1 MDSTFMYQAADGLVD
16 VAVGFS
22 TDGRIEAF
30 DLTVLNDPKEA
41 FPPYDAVLL
50 LSPRAAKN
58 RALVHVLESLINRIP
73 VSAMR
78 TANRR
83 VDEDGVTPEVV
94 ADSLLKNE
102 QSWGS

>member
-1 MDSTFMYQAADGLVD
+1 MAGRCCGGLLDRRQV
-16 VAVGFS
+16 
-22 TDGRIEAF
+22 EAF
-30 DLTVLNDPKEA
+30 DLLLNDPKEA